1 MKTAMNLRNK
11 INLYTS
17 ALFILLLI
25 VMNIFIYYLFSR
37 MTMDSELEQ
46 AYAEAEFVMKGM
58 NEAVGTIPPE
68 DLLRAYVP
76 ADGMIRIVT
85 KDLRGP
91 SPVTSSSEQELAKRP
106 AAYYEE
112 ERVETIEYGGKK
124 YSFVSV
130 PIIWDNGE
138 VVNLQLVKS
147 LEREVGNLQT
157 LRLVLVI
164 VTAAVVAPVL
174 ISTRILGN
182 LITTPI
188 TSLINTMRQIRESG
202 QFRRIELRG
211 DSKDE
216 LATMGE
222 TFNHMIDILESNA
235 EKQAQFVSNA
245 SHELKT
251 PLTIISSYA
260 SLLKRR
266 GKTEPEIFDE
276 AVEAIH
282 SEANRMMDM
291 TEQLLQL
298 ARPNESWT
306 VDKEP
311 LPLDE
316 FAAELVKS
324 FEKAYQREVILNV
337 EEKVTVETDRQR
349 LNQLLYIFLDNARK
363 YSEEAITVKIG
374 RKEDRPF
381 LQIMDRGMGI
391 PKKDLPKIFDR
402 FYRVDKARSRKL
414 GGTGLG
420 LSLAKVLAGALRIQL
435 EVDSIEGMGTTVTL
449 FFEKMDG
456 QA

>member
-245 SHELKT
+245 SPRTEDAADDYQQLCQPSEKT
-251 PLTIISSYA
+251 
-260 SLLKRR
+260 
-266 GKTEPEIFDE
+266 GK
-276 AVEAIH
+276 
-282 SEANRMMDM
+282 N
-291 TEQLLQL
+291 
-298 ARPNESWT
+298 
-306 VDKEP
+306 
-311 LPLDE
+311 
-316 FAAELVKS
+316 
-324 FEKAYQREVILNV
+324 
-337 EEKVTVETDRQR
+337 
-349 LNQLLYIFLDNARK
+349 
-363 YSEEAITVKIG
+363 
-374 RKEDRPF
+374 
-381 LQIMDRGMGI
+381 
-391 PKKDLPKIFDR
+391 
-402 FYRVDKARSRKL
+402 
-414 GGTGLG
+414 GTGN
-420 LSLAKVLAGALRIQL
+420 I
-435 EVDSIEGMGTTVTL
+435 
-449 FFEKMDG
+449 
-456 QA
+456 